1 MKTTGIRALATTI
14 AVTATLAVGGAST
27 AHADDYL
34 FMDSTLLQQTVLRV
48 QMPKTLG
55 AWSQNMY
62 YTESGRSFTVPTMC
76 WNDKGAVTLPKAKV
90 VGAVGYAINRYTN
103 GAVSIYQ
110 YADAAAAQ
118 SALTAMQQAQCSD
131 SPRIANEG
139 GQLVPAQSGSD
150 FTDDTMT
157 GYAAGVSY
165 KDEDLQVFEDVR
177 TTQRGLAIIQ
187 TQVYRAVEGSRSASD
202 LQQVANRLGSVNRAW
217 HANVVRAYE
226 SFGQGR
232 AR

>member
-14 AVTATLAVGGAST
+14 AVTATLAVGGANA

-34 FMDSTLLQQTVLRV
+34 FMDSTMLQQTVLRV

-118 SALTAMQQAQCSD
+118 AALAAMQQAQCSD
-131 SPRIANEG
+131 RPRIADEG

-150 FTDDTMT
+150 FTDDSMSS
-157 GYAAGVSY
+157 YAAGVNY
-165 KDEDLQVFEDVR
+165 VDGDMQAFKDVR
-177 TTQRGLAIIQ
+177 TTQLGLAIIQ
-187 TQVYRAVEGSRSASD
+187 TQLYRYVGGSTTASAR
-202 LQQVANRLGSVNRAW
+202 QQAANRLGSVNSAW
-217 HANVVRAYE
+217 HAKVVKVYE

>member
-14 AVTATLAVGGAST
+14 AVTATLAVGGANA

-34 FMDSTLLQQTVLRV
+34 FMDSTMLQQTVLRV

-55 AWSQNMY
+55 PWSQNMY
-62 YTESGRSFTVPTMC
+62 YSETGRSFTVPTMC
-76 WNDKGAVTLPKAKV
+76 WDDKGAVTLPKAKV
-90 VGAVGYAINRYTN
+90 VGGVGYAINTYTN
-103 GAVSIYQ
+103 GAVTIYQ

-118 SALTAMQQAQCSD
+118 AALTAMQQAQCSD

-150 FTDDTMT
+150 FTDSSMT
-157 GYAAGVSY
+157 GYAAGVNY
-165 KDEDLQVFEDVR
+165 TDDNLQVFEDVR
-177 TTQRGLAIIQ
+177 TTQRGLAIVQ
-187 TQVYRAVEGSRSASD
+187 TKLYRAVEGSRSPAD
-202 LQQVANRLGSVNRAW
+202 RQQVANRLGSVNRSW

>member
-1 MKTTGIRALATTI
+1 MTNRLSVLATVI
-14 AVTATLAVGGAST
+14 ATTATLIVGGAS
-27 AHADDYL
+27 AAQADDYMYL
-34 FMDSTLLQQTVLRV
+34 DSTTLQQTVLRA

-55 AWSQNMY
+55 PWSQNLY

-90 VGAVGYAINRYTN
+90 VGAVGYALNTYSN
-103 GAVSIYQ
+103 GSVAVYQ

-118 SALTAMQQAQCSD
+118 AALAAMQQAQCSD

-139 GQLVPAQSGSD
+139 GQLVAAQSGSD
-150 FTDDTMT
+150 FTDDSRT
-157 GYAAGVSY
+157 GYAAGVNY
-165 KDEDLQVFEDVR
+165 ADDGLQVFEDVR

-187 TQVYRAVEGSRSASD
+187 TELYRAVEGSRSPAD
-202 LQQVANRLGSVNRAW
+202 LQQVANRLGSVNRSW